1 MRIRTSRRYYL
12 PFYVLVTAFLILF
25 PNLVSMLIFLVVLLS
40 IEVYISTR
48 FLEIRSEREIFFQEG
63 IVNRKITRLEK
74 DFLQLVSIEKNPY
87 LMILGLANLRLKTI
101 DKEFVIEGIAGG
113 DKIFRSINKVLRRK

>member
-48 FLEIRSEREIFFQEG
+48 FLEIRNEREIFFQEG
-63 IVNRKITRLEK
+63 IVNRKITRLER

-87 LMILGLANLRLKTI
+87 LMVLGLANLRLKTI
-101 DKEFVIEGIAGG
+101 DREFVIEGIAGG
-113 DKIFRSINKVLRRK
+113 DKIFRSINKILRRK

>member
-25 PNLVSMLIFLVVLLS
+25 PNLVSMLIFLVVLIS

-48 FLEIRSEREIFFQEG
+48 FLEIRNEREIFFQEG
-63 IVNRKITRLEK
+63 IVNRKITRLER

-87 LMILGLANLRLKTI
+87 LMVLGLANLRLKTI
-101 DKEFVIEGIAGG
+101 DREFVIEGIAGG
-113 DKIFRSINKVLRRK
+113 DKIFRSINKILRRK